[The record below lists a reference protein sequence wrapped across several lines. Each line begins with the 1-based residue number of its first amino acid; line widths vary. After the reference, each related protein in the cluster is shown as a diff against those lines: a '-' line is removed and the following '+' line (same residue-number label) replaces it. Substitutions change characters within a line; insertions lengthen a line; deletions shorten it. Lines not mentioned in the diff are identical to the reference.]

1 MKRLT
6 LGLTATAIITL
17 WVFTFSGCEKGDFVK
32 QNTNNTNIIKAESS
46 KTDSIYIVQIEKG
59 ARKEGSGANKRCNP
73 ANGSCWTW
81 FSTESNP
88 NATFSIW
95 IEFEMTLR
103 PHVTLAVA
111 HKENASSYSFPQNI
125 VVEFPD
131 SCNYASNI
139 NELFDLNG
147 MVFTIEEDLVE
158 EDDSP
163 LMEMLHTSSPLSY
176 SRRNIFYY

>member
-17 WVFTFSGCEKGDFVK
+17 WVFTFSGCEKGDLVK

-46 KTDSIYIVQIEKG
+46 KTD
-59 ARKEGSGANKRCNP
+59 
-73 ANGSCWTW
+73 
-81 FSTESNP
+81 
-88 NATFSIW
+88 SIW

-163 LMEMLHTSSPLSY
+163 LMEMLHTSSPCRIPAGTYSIIRDGLSY
-176 SRRNIFYY
+176 SIILPVYQD